1 MRATCIKVLKFSLVF
16 SAAAL
21 FPSLIAFQDAA
32 ALGHTEPRDGTRWR
46 TYFREAPQH
55 AAVEAVA
62 LETFDMG
69 FPLAAQPEP
78 TGFVVAF
85 ADPVPGSDVA
95 STPAV
100 DAAVVLP
107 HSVSSRFAFAAPA
120 RAEHPPRTET
130 LAFAEPSPQAE
141 PAGAT
146 RSAEKSGSTT
156 PRALFLTASTTPAA
170 KDGFPLEIEG
180 LVPAVLE
187 VPDAA
192 APSSVSEQ
200 AAARALGLTEKELA
214 RSKKCLAEAVYFEAR
229 GEPEQGQYAVAQVV
243 MNRTRTGYYPATVCG
258 VVYENKNRRNA
269 CQFSF
274 ACDGIPDRI
283 FDRES
288 WAKAQHIAED
298 VLVNGVY
305 LPEISTATHYHAT
318 FVRPRWIRDMIKE
331 EQLGSHIFYRVRN
344 WSGEGV

>member
-1 MRATCIKVLKFSLVF
+1 MRVLCIKVLKFSLVF

-21 FPSLIAFQDAA
+21 FPNLIAFQDAA
-32 ALGHTEPRDGTRWR
+32 ALGHTAAPEGTRWR

-62 LETFDMG
+62 LEAFDLG
-69 FPLAAQPEP
+69 SPLAAQPEP

-85 ADPVPGSDVA
+85 ADPLPGL
-95 STPAV
+95 AV
-100 DAAVVLP
+100 KSAQVVEPQMLP
-107 HSVSSRFAFAAPA
+107 RSVSSRFAFAAPA
-120 RAEHPPRTET
+120 DTPPLTEAM
-130 LAFAEPSPQAE
+130 AFAEPSPQAA
-141 PAGAT
+141 PADAT
-146 RSAEKSGSTT
+146 RAAGKVGSTT
-156 PRALFLTASTTPAA
+156 PKALFLTASTTPSA
-170 KDGFPLEIEG
+170 KDGFPLEVAA

-187 VPDAA
+187 TPDVA
-192 APSSVSEQ
+192 APSTPNEL
-200 AAARALGLTEKELA
+200 AAALSLGITEKELV

-229 GEPEQGQYAVAQVV
+229 GEPDQGQYAVAQVV
-243 MNRTRTGYYPATVCG
+243 MNRTRTGYYPDNVCG

-305 LPEISTATHYHAT
+305 LPDIGTATHYHAT
-318 FVRPRWIRDMIKE
+318 YVHPRWVRDMVKE
-331 EQLGSHIFYRVRN
+331 EKLGSHIFYRVRN
-344 WSGEGV
+344 WSEEGV